1 MSVKKQERGIEMS
14 SEKELKKFAA
24 EIRLETVKCIK
35 RRGFGHV
42 GGCMSIADVL
52 AVLYKDIMKVDPKNP
67 VWEDRDYLVLSKGHA
82 GPALFATL
90 ALKGYFPL
98 EWLNTMSDPGTK
110 LPSHADRMRTPGV
123 DVTTGSLGQG
133 LSIGAGLAKG
143 FKIRQK
149 ENRAFVILGDGECAE
164 GQNWE
169 AAMAASHY
177 KLGNLIAFVDWN
189 KRQVDGYVE
198 NIMDLGDIEEKFK
211 AFGWYAV
218 TVDGKNPAA
227 IEDAIVKAMERQN
240 DRPAAIVLDGVKGA
254 GVPEFEGMF
263 DNHFFNL
270 DEKLAD
276 QVIEEL
282 KAEIEERR

>member
-1 MSVKKQERGIEMS
+1 MI
-14 SEKELKKFAA
+14 SEKELKDFAT
-24 EIRLETVKCIK
+24 EIRIETIKCIK
-35 RRGFGHV
+35 KRGFGHV

-52 AVLYKDIMKVDPKNP
+52 AVLYGEIMKIDPANP
-67 VWEDRDYLVLSKGHA
+67 DWEARDYLVLSKGHA
-82 GPALFATL
+82 GPALFAAL

-98 EWLNTMSDPGTK
+98 EWLNTMSEPGTK

-123 DVTTGSLGQG
+123 DVSTGSLGQG
-133 LSIGAGLAKG
+133 LSIAVGLAKG
-143 FKIRQK
+143 FKIK
-149 ENRAFVILGDGECAE
+149 NKTNRAFAILGDGECAE

-177 KLGNLIAFVDWN
+177 KLENLIAFVDWN

-218 TVDGKNPAA
+218 TVDGKNPVA
-227 IEDAIVKAMERQN
+227 IRDTVLKTMERQG
-240 DRPAAIVLDGVKGA
+240 DRPGVIILDGVKGA
-254 GVPEFEGMF
+254 GVPEFEKMF
-263 DNHFFNL
+263 DNHFFDL

-282 KAEIEERR
+282 KAELE